1 MPREG
6 KQRGKKPR
14 QYEIVVVS
22 LAEGG
27 QTRSF
32 RASRTGLVALGVLA
46 FAACVG
52 LTLAALIYT
61 PIAMYVPIPNPLLEQ
76 RYGQQIVETQERL
89 NDLAEEVLLLRD
101 YNVQLRKAMGERI
114 PGRPDSLTG
123 YPPSL
128 FAAAAT
134 PSTPQTVPEE
144 GNSPPASSTGV
155 PEQAPVSPV
164 RAVVMPASE
173 AERPTAFP
181 LMMPTEGFVS
191 QGFDPSRGHRGM
203 DIAGRRGTP
212 VGAAADGHVL
222 FAGWTYDGGNMVIL
236 SHSGGYVT
244 VYKHNQALLASA
256 QATVERGEVVAL
268 LGTSGTTSSGPH
280 LHFEVWKDGI
290 PRDPQM
296 YLLSSS
302 RTRQ

>member
-6 KQRGKKPR
+6 KQRRRKPR
-14 QYEIVVVS
+14 QYEILVVS
-22 LAEGG
+22 LGEGG
-27 QTRSF
+27 RTRSF

-46 FAACVG
+46 CVACVG

-61 PIAMYVPIPNPLLEQ
+61 PVAMYVPIPNPLLEQ

-89 NDLAEEVLLLRD
+89 NELAEEVLILRD
-101 YNVQLRKAMGERI
+101 YNVQLRKAMGERV
-114 PGRPDSLTG
+114 PGRGDSTLA

-128 FAAAAT
+128 YAAQSAA
-134 PSTPQTVPEE
+134 PAPGAGPEE
-144 GNSPPASSTGV
+144 QTSTEASGVSPPEQVLAAPLRAGV
-155 PEQAPVSPV
+155 I
-164 RAVVMPASE
+164 PATE
-173 AERPTAFP
+173 AEPPTTFP
-181 LMMPTEGFVS
+181 LMIPAEGFVS
-191 QGFDPSRGHRGM
+191 QGFDPLRGHWGM

-212 VGAAADGHVL
+212 VSAAAGGHVL
-222 FAGWTYDGGNMVIL
+222 FAGWTYDDGNMLIL

-244 VYKHNQALLASA
+244 VYKHNQALLVSA
-256 QATVERGEVVAL
+256 QATVERGEVIAL

-290 PRDPQM
+290 PRDPEM
-296 YLLSSS
+296 YLLSPA